1 MVFYRKYRPQ
11 KILELDS
18 EAVRN
23 SLYSIFSKKDTAHA
37 FLFAGPKGLGK
48 TSAARIIAKVINC
61 EKHKQNSK
69 FKIQKI

>member
-11 KILELDS
+11 KISELDS

-23 SLYSIFSKKDTAHA
+23 SLYSIFSKKDSPHA
-37 FLFAGPKGLGK
+37 FLFSGPKGLGK

-61 EKHKQNSK
+61 EKHNEKSK
-69 FKIQKI
+69 GKI